1 MYLLNSIKTPDG
13 TILVSK
19 NRHDYVSY
27 TDKNGQYYSVD
38 GGEEYLRRGFDI
50 ADYEE
55 LSIEDDGKW
64 ENRRKYLHWGKNFDE
79 DMNRLPE
86 TIWDT
91 IENLNTGHIEAI
103 LDGGFCKN
111 SIYLETFNEELKFR
125 NENSII

>member
-19 NRHDYVSY
+19 HRRDYVSY
-27 TDKNGQYYSVD
+27 TDKNGQYYAVD
-38 GGEEYLRRGFDI
+38 GGSDYLKRGFDI

-55 LSIEDDGKW
+55 LSIEDDGQF
-64 ENRRKYLHWGKNFDE
+64 ETRRKYLRWGKNFDK
-79 DMNRLPE
+79 DMNKLPD
-86 TIWDT
+86 TIWET

-111 SIYLETFNEELKFR
+111 EIYLDTFKKELEWRKTI
-125 NENSII
+125 S